1 MQLEES
7 NLELLLRLAYAEPAR
22 RQEFYQALMG
32 ATVHVI
38 GNTENPDSDQ
48 GKYAA
53 GDKISV
59 VTWKTSDGSPIIPF
73 FSSIEALRLC
83 IDQEVRYMSF
93 PARGLF
99 EMTKGT
105 KLVLNP
111 RSEFSKEFA
120 VAEIEAL
127 LAQGASE

>member
-1 MQLEES
+1 MQLEEN
-7 NLELLLRLAYAEPAR
+7 NLELLLRLAYADPAR
-22 RQEFYQALMG
+22 RQEFYQALLG

-38 GNTENPDSDQ
+38 GNTENPDKDQ
-48 GKYAA
+48 GSYQA

-59 VTWKTSDGSPIIPF
+59 VTWKTGDGAAIVPF
-73 FSSIEALRLC
+73 FSSVEALRLC
-83 IDQEVRYMSF
+83 IEGEARYMSF

-99 EMTKGT
+99 EMTRGT

-120 VAEIEAL
+120 VAEIEGL
-127 LAQGASE
+127 LA